1 MIIKKT
7 LWKFPEESF
16 QSAQKVLL
24 RDVAT
29 LKNVRAARFIP
40 FFDFIADF
48 LIFRT
53 IEVCCQLLT

>member
-16 QSAQKVLL
+16 QFAQKVLF

-29 LKNVRAARFIP
+29 FKNVRAALFIP
-40 FFDFIADF
+40 FFEFIADF
-48 LIFRT
+48 LILAR
-53 IEVCCQLLT
+53 